1 MGWRGSTST
10 MQVPQLP
17 PPPQFITLPCERYSK
32 TTLCQAGYST
42 TQMKKKKSRAHVC
55 GVELDLVL
63 VHDVTEELL
72 AAGRLRPVHR
82 EGAVGTGLQLPSI
95 TECRPNKLGLQ
106 RPCILPLRRW
116 RKGKRE
122 RDRLTP
128 MKLMLMM
135 NHSRQCR
142 GRTPSRCGPVRKA
155 CRRRDGPMAC
165 PSQTS
170 A

>member
-1 MGWRGSTST
+1 MTSHRSFSPLVASARSTGKEPSAPGFSYRASQSADQT
-10 MQVPQLP
+10 NKDSSDHA
-17 PPPQFITLPCERYSK
+17 YSRF
-32 TTLCQAGYST
+32 GVGG
-42 TQMKKKKSRAHVC
+42 RA
-55 GVELDLVL
+55 
-63 VHDVTEELL
+63 
-72 AAGRLRPVHR
+72 
-82 EGAVGTGLQLPSI
+82 
-95 TECRPNKLGLQ
+95 
-106 RPCILPLRRW
+106 
-116 RKGKRE
+116 RE

-170 A
+170 AWGWRARYGEGGSYRTRCRRPGRAGSTINRSTRMTYLCFTGLVALIIIVF